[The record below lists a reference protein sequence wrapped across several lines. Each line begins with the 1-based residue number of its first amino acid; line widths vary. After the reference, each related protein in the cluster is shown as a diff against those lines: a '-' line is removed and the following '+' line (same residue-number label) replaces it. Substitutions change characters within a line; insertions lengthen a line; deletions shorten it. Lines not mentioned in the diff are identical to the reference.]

1 MEIDTMRNELS
12 KSNGFVGRSLGHAL
26 VAASL
31 IASSALAQTY
41 PSKPVRLI
49 VPWSAGSGTD
59 LMARSF
65 AHKLGETL
73 GQQVVVDNRGG
84 AGAIIGSEVAAKS
97 PPDGYTLY
105 IGGSVSMAISPALY
119 SKVSYD
125 PVKDFTPVSLVS
137 QFFNALSVHPS
148 VPAKNVKEFIGLA
161 RARPGELL
169 MGSAGNGSTSHLA
182 GELFKKT
189 AKVNLTHV
197 PYKSGGQLVTGVV
210 SGESHLS
217 FSPVST
223 ALTHMKTG
231 KLRTLAVT
239 SAKRLPS
246 LPALPTVAETVPGY
260 EFGGWQAVFVPAGT
274 SQEIVRRLN
283 AATVK
288 AVNTPEFR
296 EYLAKEGSELV
307 GSTPEHLATFVRA
320 EVAKNAEL
328 IRSAAIKPE

>member
-1 MEIDTMRNELS
+1 
-12 KSNGFVGRSLGHAL
+12 
-26 VAASL
+26 
-31 IASSALAQTY
+31 
-41 PSKPVRLI
+41 
-49 VPWSAGSGTD
+49 
-59 LMARSF
+59 MARSF
-65 AHKLGETL
+65 AHKLGEAL

-84 AGAIIGSEVAAKS
+84 AGAVIGSEVAAKS

-119 SKVSYD
+119 PKVSYD

-148 VPAKNVKEFIGLA
+148 VPARNVKEFIALA

-182 GELFKKT
+182 GELFKKM

-223 ALTHMKTG
+223 ALNHMKTG

-239 SAKRLPS
+239 SPKRLPS
-246 LPALPTVAETVPGY
+246 LPTLPTVGETVPGY

-274 SQEIVRRLN
+274 PQDIVRRLN
-283 AATVK
+283 TAVVK

-296 EYLAKEGSELV
+296 DYLAKEGSELV
-307 GSTPEHLATFVRA
+307 GSTPEQLGTFVRA
-320 EVAKNAEL
+320 EVTKNAEL
-328 IRSAAIKPE
+328 IRSAAIKAE

>member
-1 MEIDTMRNELS
+1 MESRKPVRRAFLW
-12 KSNGFVGRSLGHAL
+12 VGI
-26 VAASL
+26 V
-31 IASSALAQTY
+31 SALGATSAIAQTY

-65 AHKLGETL
+65 AHKLTESL

-84 AGAIIGSEVAAKS
+84 AGAIIGSEVAARS
-97 PPDGYTLY
+97 QPDGYTLY

-119 SKVSYD
+119 QKVGYD
-125 PVKDFTPVSLVS
+125 PVRDFTPVSLVS

-148 VPAKNVKEFIGLA
+148 LPVKSVKEFIALA

-182 GELFKKT
+182 GELFKQMT
-189 AKVNLTHV
+189 KVNLTHV
-197 PYKSGGQLVTGVV
+197 PYKSGGQLVVGVV
-210 SGESHLS
+210 SGESQLS

-223 ALTHMKTG
+223 ALTHVKTG
-231 KLRTLAVT
+231 KLRMLGVT

-246 LPALPTVAETVPGY
+246 LPNVPAVAETVPGY

-274 SQEIVRRLN
+274 SPELVRRLN
-283 AATVK
+283 AAILK
-288 AVNTPEFR
+288 AINTPEFK

-307 GSTPEHLATFVRA
+307 GSTPEQLAKFLEADVD
-320 EVAKNAEL
+320 KNAKV
-328 IRSAAIKPE
+328 IRSAGIKPE